1 MQLCKVLG
9 DISNLGSLHSSI
21 EVSVGVLTIVVA
33 VAGGEQLDHVG
44 RIVVVHD
51 PAVTGNIVLTC
62 TASSGEG
69 RPLHLVD
76 GQGNTQ
82 IAPSLLQ
89 VLCQRHMVAGIVGAV
104 LDGGVALA
112 IGVASLFQQLLS
124 LGHICLVVISNV
136 GRAAVRVIV
145 EVALRVH
152 DARADQVG
160 SSRVGALHDGVGNIV
175 AVDSQSQSLTDLGIL
190 EGIMLQVQADVV
202 GAQNG
207 VNIEVAAVLCLGQAG
222 DLVGGHV
229 LDQDSLAAVV
239 SCIASGR
246 VLQQQQGDGV
256 RDDLGAVPAANVVGV
271 LGQDDTLGGGPLGDH
286 VGAVG
291 DEGLSGGAP
300 CIAVGLNGSL
310 LHRAHGCECS
320 HLVEVGAG
328 VGQHDGQGLAVVACL
343 NVQSIG
349 VGLRGGVA
357 VCIGEA
363 GSFFKAVDHAQAG
376 LCIGSSGIG
385 VDHTLE
391 GVLKVLSGQVGAIA
405 PLQAVTHGEGP
416 SQAVLACFPA
426 LSLAAN
432 NFVVLVDDQ
441 QGLEDG
447 DDGVGAINSAVQRGI
462 QSLGVGAVLDGKTS
476 GVDTAG
482 RRASSGR
489 SSAGGCGRTGLA
501 AATGCQTQSS
511 GTHACNL
518 EEITTRNAFHNNILP
533 LYQI

>member
-9 DISNLGSLHSSI
+9 DISNAGSLDSSI

-33 VAGGEQLDHVG
+33 VAGAEQLNHVG

-51 PAVTGNIVLTC
+51 PAVTGNIVLAC
-62 TASSGEG
+62 TTSGGEG
-69 RPLHLVD
+69 GPLHLVD
-76 GQGNTQ
+76 GQGNAQ

-124 LGHICLVVISNV
+124 LGHICLVISCNV
-136 GRAAVRVIV
+136 GRTAVRVIV
-145 EVALRVH
+145 EVALLVH
-152 DARADQVG
+152 DARADHVG
-160 SSRVGALHDGVGNIV
+160 SGRVGALHDGVGNVV
-175 AVDSQSQSLTDLGIL
+175 AVDGQSQSLADLGIL
-190 EGIMLQVQADVV
+190 ESIALQVHADVV

-222 DLVGGHV
+222 DLVGGHI

-239 SCIASGR
+239 SSEGSGR
-246 VLQQQQGDGV
+246 VLQQQQGDAV
-256 RDDLGAVPAANVVGV
+256 RNDLGVIPAADVVGV
-271 LGQDDTLGGGPLGDH
+271 LGQNDTLGGSPLGDH

-310 LHRAHGCECS
+310 LHRAHGCECG

-328 VGQHDGQGLAVVACL
+328 VSQNDGQGLAVIACL
-343 NVQSIG
+343 DVQS
-349 VGLRGGVA
+349 VGITGLSCVKT
-357 VCIGEA
+357 I
-363 GSFFKAVDHAQAG
+363 DHAQAG
-376 LCIGSSGIG
+376 RCIGSSGSRIS
-385 VDHTLE
+385 HTLE
-391 GVLKVLSGQVGAIA
+391 AVLEVLSGQVGAIA
-405 PLQAVTHGEGP
+405 PLQTVTHGEGP
-416 SQAVLACFPA
+416 GQAVLTGSPA
-426 LSLAAN
+426 LSLATN

-462 QSLGVGAVLDGKTS
+462 QSLGVGAVLDGEAS

-482 RRASSGR
+482 RRTSSGR

>member
-9 DISNLGSLHSSI
+9 DICNLGSLHSSI

-33 VAGGEQLDHVG
+33 VVGAEQLDHVG
-44 RIVVVHD
+44 RLVVVHD
-51 PAVTGNIVLTC
+51 PAITGNIVLAC
-62 TASSGEG
+62 TTSSGEG
-69 RPLHLVD
+69 RPLHLAD
-76 GQGNTQ
+76 GQGNAQ
-82 IAPSLLQ
+82 ITPDLLQ

-112 IGVASLFQQLLS
+112 IGIASLFQQLLS

-136 GRAAVRVIV
+136 GRTAVRVIV

-160 SSRVGALHDGVGNIV
+160 SSRVGALHDGVGNVV
-175 AVDSQSQSLTDLGIL
+175 AVDSQSQSLADLGIL
-190 EGIMLQVQADVV
+190 EGIALQVHADVI

-229 LDQDSLAAVV
+229 LDQDSLAAVI
-239 SCIASGR
+239 SSEGSGR
-246 VLQQQQGDGV
+246 VLQQQQGDAVGN
-256 RDDLGAVPAANVVGV
+256 DLRAIPAANVVGV
-271 LGQDDTLGGGPLGDH
+271 LGQNDTLGGGPLGDH

-310 LHRAHGCECS
+310 LHRAHGCESS

-343 NVQSIG
+343 DVQSIG
-349 VGLRGGVA
+349 ITGLCCVKT
-357 VCIGEA
+357 I
-363 GSFFKAVDHAQAG
+363 DHAQAG
-376 LCIGSSGIG
+376 RCIGSSGIR
-385 VDHTLE
+385 VSHTLE
-391 GVLKVLSGQVGAIA
+391 AVLEVLSSQVGAIA
-405 PLQAVTHGEGP
+405 PLQTVTHGEGP
-416 SQAVLACFPA
+416 GQAVLAFFPA
-426 LSLAAN
+426 LSLATN

-462 QSLGVGAVLDGKTS
+462 QSLGVGAVLDGEAS

-482 RRASSGR
+482 RRTSSGR
-489 SSAGGCGRTGLA
+489 SRTGGCGRTGLA

>member
-1 MQLCKVLG
+1 
-9 DISNLGSLHSSI
+9 
-21 EVSVGVLTIVVA
+21 
-33 VAGGEQLDHVG
+33 
-44 RIVVVHD
+44 
-51 PAVTGNIVLTC
+51 
-62 TASSGEG
+62 
-69 RPLHLVD
+69 
-76 GQGNTQ
+76 
-82 IAPSLLQ
+82 
-89 VLCQRHMVAGIVGAV
+89 MVAGIVGAV

-136 GRAAVRVIV
+136 GRTAVCVVV

-152 DARADQVG
+152 DGRADNVG
-160 SSRVGALHDGVGNIV
+160 SSRVGALHDGVGNV
-175 AVDSQSQSLTDLGIL
+175 VTVDGQSQSLADLGLL
-190 EGIMLQVQADVV
+190 EGITLQVHADVV

-207 VNIEVAAVLCLGQAG
+207 VNIEVAAILCLGQAG

-239 SCIASGR
+239 SSEGSGR
-246 VLQQQQGDGV
+246 VLQQQQGDAVGN
-256 RDDLGAVPAANVVGV
+256 DLGAIPAANVVGV
-271 LGQDDTLGGGPLGDH
+271 LGQNDTLGGSPLGDH

-310 LHRAHGCECS
+310 LHRAHGCESS
-320 HLVEVGAG
+320 HLVKVRAG
-328 VGQHDGQGLAVVACL
+328 VGQHDGQGLSVIACL
-343 NVQSIG
+343 DVQGIG
-349 VGLRGGVA
+349 ITGLCCV
-357 VCIGEA
+357 
-363 GSFFKAVDHAQAG
+363 KTVDHAQAG
-376 LCIGSSGIG
+376 LCVGSCG
-385 VDHTLE
+385 VGVGHTLE
-391 GVLKVLSGQVGAIA
+391 AVLEVLGGQVGAIA
-405 PLQAVTHGEGP
+405 PLQTVTHGEGP
-416 SQAVLACFPA
+416 GQAVLAFFPA

-462 QSLGVGAVLDGKTS
+462 QSLGVGAVLDGEAS

-482 RRASSGR
+482 RRASSRR
-489 SSAGGCGRTGLA
+489 SSTGGCGRTGLA

>member
-1 MQLCKVLG
+1 
-9 DISNLGSLHSSI
+9 
-21 EVSVGVLTIVVA
+21 
-33 VAGGEQLDHVG
+33 
-44 RIVVVHD
+44 
-51 PAVTGNIVLTC
+51 
-62 TASSGEG
+62 
-69 RPLHLVD
+69 
-76 GQGNTQ
+76 
-82 IAPSLLQ
+82 
-89 VLCQRHMVAGIVGAV
+89 MVAGIVGAV

-112 IGVASLFQQLLS
+112 IGIASLFQQLLS
-124 LGHICLVVISNV
+124 LGHICLVVSCNV
-136 GRAAVRVIV
+136 GRTAVCVVV

-160 SSRVGALHDGVGNIV
+160 SSRVGALHDGVGNVV
-175 AVDSQSQSLTDLGIL
+175 AVDSQSQSLADLGIL
-190 EGIMLQVQADVV
+190 EGIALQVHADVI

-207 VNIEVAAVLCLGQAG
+207 VNIEVAAILCLGQAG

-229 LDQDSLAAVV
+229 LDQDSLAAVI
-239 SCIASGR
+239 SSEASGR
-246 VLQQQQGDGV
+246 VLQQQQGDAVGN
-256 RDDLGAVPAANVVGV
+256 DLRAIPAANVVGV
-271 LGQDDTLGGGPLGDH
+271 LGQNDTLGGGPLGDH

-343 NVQSIG
+343 DVQRIG
-349 VGLRGGVA
+349 VGLCSGVA

-363 GSFFKAVDHAQAG
+363 GSCVKTIDHAQAG
-376 LCIGSSGIG
+376 LCVGSCGVG

-391 GVLKVLSGQVGAIA
+391 GVLEVLSGQVGAIA

-416 SQAVLACFPA
+416 GQAVLACFPA
-426 LSLAAN
+426 LSLATN

-462 QSLGVGAVLDGKTS
+462 QSLGVGAVLDGEAS

-482 RRASSGR
+482 RRTSSGR
-489 SSAGGCGRTGLA
+489 SRTGGCGRTGLA